1 MTLKTGEWK
10 MNQNG
15 LEGPLTIT
23 TVDQATGLFEG
34 SLAGASFT
42 GIWDETSRTITF
54 PGGGLKASFSARRV
68 LQCPVKMC
76 FGRWPGSFK
85 SPIFPL
91 RYKMVGMQDE
101 PYLAGS
107 PKSPKSCEAGN
118 VIETHEHAGDFKEP

>member
-54 PGGGLKASFSARRV
+54 LVQVQSGQPQLYKGFLFSTPRNRDARARGGVQRVVSYLRLPEPWLILWLVRPRNPRRFV
-68 LQCPVKMC
+68 WHLVE
-76 FGRWPGSFK
+76 S
-85 SPIFPL
+85 
-91 RYKMVGMQDE
+91 
-101 PYLAGS
+101 
-107 PKSPKSCEAGN
+107 
-118 VIETHEHAGDFKEP
+118 TH